1 MLAKSPEINFQNATK
16 YIKKYSWLV
25 LMTAIGSYW
34 ILPFLSKPFVIDEA
48 AFPYAAQGVSENWT
62 PYFYN
67 GETRPNDLGIWHPPL
82 YVYLLG
88 MWVKIL
94 GFSPELVRLFGI
106 LCLIATSIL
115 IKMTINLL
123 RPNTKIPGL
132 VGMGLYST
140 HYFVLQSS
148 MIPDIDG
155 TLLPLVISFCTF
167 AITRYYLSSDTDNKN
182 NYLLIIFALGLCF
195 STKLTTS
202 LILVSF
208 IFIIEMQKSSKL
220 IGSILKTSFLTICG
234 FLFFISWWY
243 PLAKAKNLNWFEP
256 IDFTVKS
263 FRGKSSNASLLTML
277 ESSIMFPRSALAWIG
292 PITFVSVLILITVIF
307 FNRKLN
313 HRSYLFALLYLSI
326 VIWGTY
332 NAITG
337 APFTFPKYWNVPIV
351 TLSILLGTLW
361 STNVR
366 KSKSYR
372 SYKILTPCILLVI
385 LCFALYS
392 QTQSNL
398 AEKTNFDV
406 LTNAFWLVPFAVA
419 VFILAIKKNFLKI
432 KLQEHLIIFAT
443 LSILMSS
450 FISNTALSQQD
461 FSTRYYFGEKGE
473 GASIARLNEIST
485 PGTRIMAAKDVGL
498 QSGLPFYEDAI
509 LLNQFPAKEIVKYLM
524 DEKIEF
530 IIVRKLYDYSA
541 LVYPDHF
548 MEINKQF
555 KVIDGGIIGDFEIW
569 RHVGE

>member
-1 MLAKSPEINFQNATK
+1 MLVKLPDVTFQGAVK
-16 YIKKYSWLV
+16 YFKKYSWLV
-25 LMTAIGSYW
+25 FIAAVGSYW
-34 ILPFLSKPFVIDEA
+34 ILPFLAKPFVIDEA
-48 AFPYAAQGVSENWT
+48 AFPYAAKGVSENWT

-88 MWVKIL
+88 VWIQIL
-94 GFSPELVRLFGI
+94 GFSPELVRLFGVF
-106 LCLIATSIL
+106 CLIATSLL
-115 IKMTINLL
+115 IKMTIDLL
-123 RPNTKIPGL
+123 RPKNKIPGL
-132 VGMGLYST
+132 VGMSLYST

-155 TLLPLVISFCTF
+155 TLLPLVISFCIF
-167 AITRYYLSSDTDNKN
+167 SITKYYLSSDVNSKSD
-182 NYLLIIFALGLCF
+182 YLLIIFALGLCF
-195 STKLTTS
+195 STKLTTT

-220 IGSILKTSFLTICG
+220 LGSILKTSFLTICG
-234 FLFFISWWY
+234 FLFFIAWWY

-263 FRGKSSNASLLTML
+263 FRGKSSNASLFTMF

-292 PITFVSVLILITVIF
+292 PLTFLSVSILIIVIF
-307 FNRKLN
+307 FNRKLSN
-313 HRSYLFALLYLSI
+313 RFFLFALLYLSI

-372 SYKILTPCILLVI
+372 TYKIFLPFILLVI
-385 LCFALYS
+385 LWYALYN
-392 QTQSNL
+392 QAQSNL
-398 AEKTNFDV
+398 AEKTNFEV
-406 LTNAFWLVPFAVA
+406 LSNAFWFVPVGVA
-419 VFILAIKKNFLKI
+419 TFIYGIRKNFLKI

-450 FISNTALSQQD
+450 SISNTALAQQD

-473 GASIARLNEIST
+473 GASIAKLAEIAT
-485 PGTRIMAAKDVGL
+485 PGTKIMAPKDVGL

-509 LLNQFPAKEIVKYLM
+509 LLNQFPAQDITKYLI
-524 DEKIEF
+524 DEKIKV
-530 IIVRKLYDYSA
+530 IVVRKLYDYSA

-569 RHVGE
+569 RYAGE